1 MTALEP
7 TRRGTATVGP
17 LSAFARSAAAA
28 LRPAEPIAA
37 ALTTSAMAS
46 SFSNGVFYAVSALFF
61 TKVVGLS
68 VGQVGVGLTVA
79 GAVAIAASFAAGRVA
94 DRVGAPAVLVATTT
108 TQGLALLAYPAASTV
123 TTFTLAACL
132 AVASKAA
139 QGTARAAV
147 LAQAFTGTDR
157 VLVRARLGVVINVFI
172 GAGSACG
179 GFALLTDTGVGY
191 TLAILGAGIF
201 VLTSV
206 WPLLAIRA
214 ELAAR
219 RPPGDDVIAD
229 LPPTSAG
236 RSPLKDRTYLTVS
249 ALNVLLAM
257 HAGLL
262 TVGVPLWITEHT
274 SAPPITVTLVLLLN
288 TAAVVVIQTP
298 VARRVHGIHT
308 SARAILAGG
317 FSLAAACL
325 IYSASAGGS
334 TTIAVILL
342 LSAVILHTFGEVAA
356 DVGNWG
362 LAFDLASTGAAGAY
376 QGVNQAS
383 VAAGA
388 MLAPL
393 VVTGTALT
401 LGTIG
406 WLVLAAVFAAAGAT
420 TLLVVRTLPTA
431 AAH

>member
-1 MTALEP
+1 
-7 TRRGTATVGP
+7 
-17 LSAFARSAAAA
+17 
-28 LRPAEPIAA
+28 
-37 ALTTSAMAS
+37 MAS